1 MSVWN
6 GKETMNLP
14 GFVRGTSG
22 LSDVLGLEGT
32 CCGSLGTGKKKR
44 ATNTATIRIFWG
56 LILTESM
63 TLKNNTCLW
72 DLLESQK
79 LE

>member
-6 GKETMNLP
+6 GKETMNSP

-32 CCGSLGTGKKKR
+32 CCGSLGTVEKKKKEQQ
-44 ATNTATIRIFWG
+44 IQQ
-56 LILTESM
+56 
-63 TLKNNTCLW
+63 
-72 DLLESQK
+72 LLDFFQDWYWQK
-79 LE
+79 A